1 VTAEPT
7 PLPSGSSQEPR
18 QPDRLTIPPNYA
30 LRRRY
35 RLGPVIAR
43 GGMSTVYR
51 ATDTLRVRARAA
63 ECEVAVKVVDLI
75 GPSRP
80 DAIELIHR
88 EARRMRELAHPNIVR
103 VFDSDVDGPYHFIV
117 MELLAGQTLS
127 QRLRA
132 GGVERADVL
141 SVIGPVADALDC
153 AHAAGVVHGDLKPG
167 NIFLTA
173 RGEVK
178 LLDFGLAFAVRAVA
192 ADDEDPTIHY
202 LARVGGL
209 TPSFAAY
216 EMLAGEPPSPASDV
230 FALAVIAYILHA
242 GRHPFDRRDAVAAK
256 ALGLVPERLPHLGRR
271 AWGTM
276 AAALSFDAAERP
288 QRAGEF
294 AAAFRPQRWWQLM
307 R

>member
-1 VTAEPT
+1 MTADPPPFPVAEAAD
-7 PLPSGSSQEPR
+7 GR
-18 QPDRLTIPPNYA
+18 QPDRLTIPPDYA

-35 RLGPVIAR
+35 KLGPVIAR

-51 ATDTLRVRARAA
+51 ATDTMRVRARAA
-63 ECEVAVKVVDLI
+63 ECDVAVKVVDLI
-75 GPSRP
+75 GPTRP

-103 VFDSDVDGPYHFIV
+103 VYDSDVDGPYHFIV

-127 QRLRA
+127 QRLRSDRIA
-132 GGVERADVL
+132 PDGIHA
-141 SVIGPVADALDC
+141 VIAPVADALDC
-153 AHAAGVVHGDLKPG
+153 AHAQGIVHGDLKPG
-167 NIFLTA
+167 NIFLTT

-192 ADDEDPTIHY
+192 GDDEDPTIHY

-216 EMLAGEPPSPASDV
+216 EMLAGDPPSAASDV
-230 FALAVIAYILHA
+230 FALAVIAYILYA
-242 GRHPFDRRDAVAAK
+242 GRHPFDRRNAVEAK
-256 ALGLVPERLPHLGRR
+256 ALGLTPARPPHLGRR
-271 AWGTM
+271 AWRM
-276 AAALSFDAAERP
+276 MSAALSFDPAARP

-294 AAAFRPQRWWQLM
+294 AAALHPQYWWQRL

>member
-1 VTAEPT
+1 MADPT
-7 PLPSGSSQEPR
+7 PVSAGSPDEAR

-35 RLGPVIAR
+35 KLGAIIAR

-63 ECEVAVKVVDLI
+63 ECDVAVKLVDLI
-75 GPSRP
+75 GPTRP

-117 MELLAGQTLS
+117 MELLEGQTLA
-127 QRLRA
+127 QRLRRESIVGTDIPGIIA
-132 GGVERADVL
+132 
-141 SVIGPVADALDC
+141 PVADALDC
-153 AHAAGVVHGDLKPG
+153 AHAQGIVHGDLKPG
-167 NIFLTA
+167 NIFLTTK
-173 RGEVK
+173 REVK
-178 LLDFGLAFAVRAVA
+178 LLDFGLAFAARAVTG
-192 ADDEDPTIHY
+192 DDDDPTIVY

-216 EMLAGEPPSPASDV
+216 EMLAGDPPSAASDV

-242 GRHPFDRRDAVAAK
+242 GRHPFDRRSALEAK
-256 ALGLVPERLPHLGRR
+256 ALGLQPARPVHLDRR
-271 AWGTM
+271 AWRVM
-276 AAALSFDAAERP
+276 SAALSFSPAERP

-294 AAAFRPQRWWQLM
+294 AEAFRPSRWWQRL